1 VAIAMHES
9 MRGTPC
15 DVGSVVRDA
24 PWMRYRLKGNKLWD
38 SGLVKIGKRG

>member
-1 VAIAMHES
+1 VAIATHGS

-15 DVGSVVRDA
+15 DVGSVVRDV
-24 PWMRYRLKGNKLWD
+24 PWMRHRLKGNKLWD

>member
-1 VAIAMHES
+1 VAIQTIGN

-15 DVGSVVRDA
+15 VVGSVVRDV